1 LADNADAPART
12 VNRCGTGAS
21 ASSHADGSGP
31 GTSVLSYRT
40 QRAGRPGNVADGAA
54 GGDLGTGRLQAGDL
68 ELDESRWTVHRA
80 GTPIELSPTEFRLLS
95 YLMSHQG
102 RMLSREQI
110 AHHVWGPSRRI
121 QIVDTYV
128 SYLRRKLGALGPP
141 LIHSQRG
148 VGYGLQSGPVP
159 PGSRPPGD

>member
-1 LADNADAPART
+1 M
-12 VNRCGTGAS
+12 
-21 ASSHADGSGP
+21 
-31 GTSVLSYRT
+31 
-40 QRAGRPGNVADGAA
+40 
-54 GGDLGTGRLQAGDL
+54 
-68 ELDESRWTVHRA
+68 HRA

-110 AHHVWGPSRRI
+110 AHNVWGPSRRI

-128 SYLRRKLGALGPP
+128 SYLRRKLDALGPP

-159 PGSRPPGD
+159 PWSRPPGD

>member
-12 VNRCGTGAS
+12 MNRCGTGAS
-21 ASSHADGSGP
+21 ALSHADGSGP
-31 GTSVLSYRT
+31 GTSVLSYSTR
-40 QRAGRPGNVADGAA
+40 QAGSASHAADGPAA
-54 GGDLGTGRLQAGDL
+54 RDLGTSRLQAGDL
-68 ELDESRWTVHRA
+68 ELDGSRWTVHRA

-110 AHHVWGPSRRI
+110 AQNVWGPSRRI

-128 SYLRRKLGALGPP
+128 SYLRRKLDALGPP

-148 VGYGLQSGPVP
+148 VGYGLRSGPVP
-159 PGSRPPGD
+159 PAGQRAAG

>member
-1 LADNADAPART
+1 LPVANDADAPTRT
-12 VNRCGTGAS
+12 VNRCGVGAS
-21 ASSHADGSGP
+21 APSHADDRDR
-31 GTSVLSYRT
+31 GTT
-40 QRAGRPGNVADGAA
+40 
-54 GGDLGTGRLQAGDL
+54 RLQAGDL

-95 YLMSHQG
+95 YLMIHQG

-110 AHHVWGPSRRI
+110 AQSVWGPSRRA

-159 PGSRPPGD
+159 PGSEPAGD